1 MTHPSHPLDFGTQ
14 MTLLEYTYE
23 APLYVILSI
32 LHFFLSLLQSDRR
45 HGAVC
50 SKAAALSEFVDLLAG
65 SSFR

>member
-1 MTHPSHPLDFGTQ
+1 MTRLSYPLDFGTQ

-32 LHFFLSLLQSDRR
+32 LHFFLSLLHSHRR

-50 SKAAALSEFVDLLAG
+50 SKAAALSEFVDL
-65 SSFR
+65 